1 MPCCAAAGCGLPPG
15 PFGLLGAAEGLSYLT
30 VLGFAGAGVGAR
42 VNSGGKQGLQGVL
55 AVPETLAYGALAAGL
70 MVMASQVCIGHG
82 SSSSSDRSVLVGGG
96 SCLKGLTASAVCA
109 DVCSPPAAPAAAPAP
124 ASALQLATY
133 GYIPGPLPGGEC
145 FADGAV
151 GSEAL
156 ANQLAA
162 MQAFIW
168 QGMSKLHLQDQLTIL
183 QTQVEY
189 FSDYVSAQAEV
200 ADAALQL
207 GLFQLQDSLL
217 NATDAVSAFVD
228 TQLQQLDVSGKLSG
242 VLDILRAQEQ
252 QLKVELPRQLAE
264 LQQLATTSM
273 AVVQETALQA
283 SSTAHLPEL
292 LSSLDSVMA
301 MLHGVLESRIAQLDS
316 VLTHLQGSIGAAAG
330 QLSAAVAA
338 AEVSGSKEAAAQL
351 QGLQAALSDA
361 MAGVQAHVW
370 AGYQQLELA
379 DKLGDMLLTVRT
391 SAASVASST
400 AAEVDKLRLREQL
413 QQLEGLAEASSA
425 ALAANA
431 VDSIQR
437 LHLDERLHGIASQ
450 ASAAAAS
457 LQAGLQHQY
466 ETTGPALAAQMTSL
480 QKSLAELST
489 KAGSQLDGS
498 GPELETLLRQL
509 GDSMQSTVKLVGE
522 VASTGV
528 TAAGDAVQGAGQ
540 SASSGLAAVNEQL
553 GAATDAVSSSLATSF
568 PQAVAPT
575 VAAPVLTQTSSAV
588 IDAAAPVTAVSSASS
603 AVVDVVAPV
612 TAVVRDSAVDAAA
625 AVTQAAS
632 ARADAAA
639 AAVAQ
644 AAAARADA
652 AAAVAQ
658 AAAAS
663 ADATAAAV
671 RPAVTEFLVDPVVR
685 PAVGGFAV
693 HPDTV
698 TAAYAEAVE
707 AGLDYSQLVAYAL
720 PDAAETLQKLPHA
733 QSYNVA
739 PGVNLTDASDVM
751 KSIWWNRPQ

>member
-1 MPCCAAAGCGLPPG
+1 MLTFCSPRAAA
-15 PFGLLGAAEGLSYLT
+15 
-30 VLGFAGAGVGAR
+30 
-42 VNSGGKQGLQGVL
+42 
-55 AVPETLAYGALAAGL
+55 
-70 MVMASQVCIGHG
+70 
-82 SSSSSDRSVLVGGG
+82 RS
-96 SCLKGLTASAVCA
+96 T
-109 DVCSPPAAPAAAPAP
+109 APAP

-133 GYIPGPLPGGEC
+133 GYIPGALPGGEC

-162 MQAFIW
+162 MQAVIW
-168 QGMSKLHLQDQLTIL
+168 QGMSKLHLQDQLAML

-264 LQQLATTSM
+264 LQQLAATSI

-301 MLHGVLESRIAQLDS
+301 MLHSVLESRIAQLDG
-316 VLTHLQGSIGAAAG
+316 LLMHLQGSIGAAAG

-338 AEVSGSKEAAAQL
+338 AEASGSKEAAAQL
-351 QGLQAALSDA
+351 QGLQGALSDA
-361 MAGVQAHVW
+361 MADVQAQVW

-431 VDSIQR
+431 VDSIQK
-437 LHLDERLHGIASQ
+437 LHLDERLHDIASQ

-480 QKSLAELST
+480 QNSLTELSS
-489 KAGSQLDGS
+489 KAGSQLNGS

-540 SASSGLAAVNEQL
+540 TASSGLAAVNEQL

-568 PQAVAPT
+568 PQAVAPAP

-588 IDAAAPVTAVSSASS
+588 IDVAAPVTAVSAASS
-603 AVVDVVAPV
+603 AVVDAVAPV
-612 TAVVRDSAVDAAA
+612 MVTVRDSAVDAAA

-639 AAVAQ
+639 AAVTQ

-652 AAAVAQ
+652 AVAVAQ

-671 RPAVTEFLVDPVVR
+671 RPAVSEFLIDPVVR

-707 AGLDYSQLVAYAL
+707 AGLDFSSLIAYAL
-720 PDAAETLQKLPHA
+720 PDAAETLQKLPDA
-733 QSYNVA
+733 QSYSVA
-739 PGVNLTDASDVM
+739 PGVNLTDASDVV

>member
-1 MPCCAAAGCGLPPG
+1 
-15 PFGLLGAAEGLSYLT
+15 
-30 VLGFAGAGVGAR
+30 
-42 VNSGGKQGLQGVL
+42 
-55 AVPETLAYGALAAGL
+55 
-70 MVMASQVCIGHG
+70 
-82 SSSSSDRSVLVGGG
+82 
-96 SCLKGLTASAVCA
+96 
-109 DVCSPPAAPAAAPAP
+109 
-124 ASALQLATY
+124 
-133 GYIPGPLPGGEC
+133 
-145 FADGAV
+145 V

-156 ANQLAA
+156 NQQLAA
-162 MQAFIW
+162 MQAVIW
-168 QGMSKLHLQDQLTIL
+168 QGLSKLHLQEQLALL
-183 QTQVEY
+183 QTQVDN
-189 FSDYVSAQAEV
+189 FSGYVAAQAEV

-264 LQQLATTSM
+264 LQQLAATSM
-273 AVVQETALQA
+273 AVVHETALQA

-292 LSSLDSVMA
+292 LSSLDSVMG

-338 AEVSGSKEAAAQL
+338 AEASGSKEAAAQL
-351 QGLQAALSDA
+351 QGLQGSLSAA
-361 MAGVQAHVW
+361 MADVQAQVW

-391 SAASVASST
+391 SAAAVASST

-431 VDSIQR
+431 VDSIQK
-437 LHLDERLHGIASQ
+437 LHLDERLHDIASQ

-457 LQAGLQHQY
+457 LQAGLQQQY

-489 KAGSQLDGS
+489 KAGTQLNGS
-498 GPELETLLRQL
+498 GPELETLMRQL

-522 VASTGV
+522 VATTGV

-540 SASSGLAAVNEQL
+540 TASSGLAAVNQQL

-568 PQAVAPT
+568 PQAAAPT
-575 VAAPVLTQTSSAV
+575 AAPVLTQTSSAV
-588 IDAAAPVTAVSSASS
+588 VDVAAPAAAVSASSS
-603 AVVDVVAPV
+603 AVVDAVTPV
-612 TAVVRDSAVDAAA
+612 TAAVRDGAVDAAA

-663 ADATAAAV
+663 ADASAAV
-671 RPAVTEFLVDPVVR
+671 RPAVSEFLIDPVVR

-707 AGLDYSQLVAYAL
+707 AGLDYSKLVAYAL
-720 PDAAETLQKLPHA
+720 PDAAETLQKLPNA
-733 QSYNVA
+733 QSYSVA
-739 PGVNLTDASDVM
+739 PGVNLTDASDIA